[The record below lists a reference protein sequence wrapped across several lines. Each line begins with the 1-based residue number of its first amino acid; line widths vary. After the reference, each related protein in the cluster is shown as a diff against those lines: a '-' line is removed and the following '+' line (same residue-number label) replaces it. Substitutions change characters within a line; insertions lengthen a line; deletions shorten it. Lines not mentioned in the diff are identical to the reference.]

1 MVVII
6 FDLETSGLNPYHD
19 DIIEIGAKVLNT
31 DNSFQCLVKPKS
43 NRPISQKIT
52 EITTISNRL
61 LRAEGKDWLSAYSE
75 FYNWLQEATK
85 FSQNV
90 SIVSHNGDTF
100 DFVFFKRMMK
110 ELNENGTDTS
120 KINLDTIHFHD
131 TLPLSKRLFEN
142 RSYYNQPSLARMF
155 NFMVINAHRAMGDV
169 LILEQIYPELM
180 KNLESQIKIDPI
192 NNPSIV
198 RDYIDL
204 KI

>member
-43 NRPISQKIT
+43 NRPVSQKIT

-110 ELNENGTDTS
+110 ELKENGTDTS

-142 RSYYNQPSLARMF
+142 RSYYNQPAMARMF
-155 NFMVINAHRAMGDV
+155 NIMVINAHRAMGDV
-169 LILEQIYPELM
+169 LVLEQIYPELM
-180 KNLESQIKIDPI
+180 TNLESQIKIDPI

>member
-1 MVVII
+1 MVTVI

-43 NRPISQKIT
+43 NRPVSQKIT
-52 EITTISNRL
+52 EITTISNRQ
-61 LRAEGKDWLSAYSE
+61 LRAEGKDWLTAYSE
-75 FYNWLQEATK
+75 FYNWLIEAIQFT
-85 FSQNV
+85 QNV

-110 ELNENGTDTS
+110 ELNESGTDTS
-120 KINLDTIHFHD
+120 KIKLDTIHFQD
-131 TLPLSKRLFEN
+131 TLPLSKRLYPN
-142 RSYYNQPSLARMF
+142 RSYYNQPSLARML
-155 NFMVINAHRAMGDV
+155 NIMVVNAHRAMGDV
-169 LILEQIYPELM
+169 LVLEQIYPELM
-180 KNLESQIKIDPI
+180 KALESQIKCDPI

>member
-31 DNSFQCLVKPKS
+31 DNSFQCLGKPKS

-155 NFMVINAHRAMGDV
+155 NIMVINAHRAMGDV

>member
-43 NRPISQKIT
+43 NRPVSQKIT

-100 DFVFFKRMMK
+100 DFVFFKRMIK
-110 ELNENGTDTS
+110 ELKENGTDTS

-142 RSYYNQPSLARMF
+142 RSYYNQPAMARMF
-155 NFMVINAHRAMGDV
+155 NIMVINAHRAMGDV
-169 LILEQIYPELM
+169 LVLEQIYPELM
-180 KNLESQIKIDPI
+180 TNLESQIKIDPI

>member
-1 MVVII
+1 MVTVI
-6 FDLETSGLNPYHD
+6 FDLETSGLNPYYD

-43 NRPISQKIT
+43 NRPVSQKIT
-52 EITTISNRL
+52 EITTISNRQ
-61 LRAEGKDWLSAYSE
+61 LRAEGKDWLTAYSE
-75 FYNWLQEATK
+75 FYNWLIEVIQFT
-85 FSQNV
+85 QNV

-110 ELNENGTDTS
+110 ELNESGTDTS
-120 KINLDTIHFHD
+120 KIKLDAIHFQD
-131 TLPLSKRLFEN
+131 TLPLSKRLYPN
-142 RSYYNQPSLARMF
+142 RSYYNQPSLARML
-155 NFMVINAHRAMGDV
+155 NIMVINAHRAMGDV
-169 LILEQIYPELM
+169 LVLEQIYPELM
-180 KNLESQIKIDPI
+180 KNLESQIKCDPI

>member
-155 NFMVINAHRAMGDV
+155 NIMVNNAHRAMGDV
-169 LILEQIYPELM
+169 LVLEQIYPELM

>member
-43 NRPISQKIT
+43 NRPVSQKIT

-110 ELNENGTDTS
+110 ELKENGTDTS

-142 RSYYNQPSLARMF
+142 RSYYNQPAMARMF
-155 NFMVINAHRAMGDV
+155 NIMVINAHRAMGDV
-169 LILEQIYPELM
+169 LVLEQIYPELM

>member
-1 MVVII
+1 MVTVI

-43 NRPISQKIT
+43 GRPVSQKIT

-75 FYNWLQEATK
+75 FYNWLIEAIQFT
-85 FSQNV
+85 QNV

-110 ELNENGTDTS
+110 ELNESGTDTS
-120 KINLDTIHFHD
+120 KINLDAIHFQD
-131 TLPLSKRLFEN
+131 TLPLSKRLYPN
-142 RSYYNQPSLARMF
+142 RSYYNQPALAKMF
-155 NFMVINAHRAMGDV
+155 NIMVINAHRAMGDV
-169 LILEQIYPELM
+169 LVLEQIYPELM
-180 KNLESQIKIDPI
+180 KALESQIKCDPI